1 MSKELTFSTATLGW
15 RFAHTEIFLKHFIK
29 QWELLQDVQ
38 IKNLDEY
45 WNIEAASGKWLKQ
58 VGAAFHLNKPDTL
71 SGDQFVLD
79 IDELDD
85 ESVVLDGT
93 SAEIDDALFRAMIVL
108 RSSSS
113 MELFSIPNI
122 AKNLYHAFGSDK
134 IKVEFFENTDNWGN
148 PKPMYFR
155 ILITF
160 KDYETIKTFIGLQD
174 TYPLIMIG
182 KPMGIS
188 YDIYSAYDPNL

>member
-1 MSKELTFSTATLGW
+1 MSKELTFSAATLGW

-29 QWELLQDVQ
+29 QLELLQDVQ

-45 WNIEAASGKWLKQ
+45 WNIEAANGKWLKQ
-58 VGAAFHLNKPDTL
+58 VGAIFRLNQPNSL

-79 IDELDD
+79 IDKLDD
-85 ESVVLDGT
+85 PDVVLDGT
-93 SAEIDDALFRAMIVL
+93 TAEIPDALFRSLIVL
-108 RSSSS
+108 RSAST
-113 MELFSIPNI
+113 MQLFSIPNI
-122 AKNLYHAFGSDK
+122 AKNLYQAFGSDK

-160 KDYETIKTFIGLQD
+160 KDYETVKTFVGLQD

-188 YDIYSAYDPNL
+188 YDIYGAYDPNL

>member
-1 MSKELTFSTATLGW
+1 MSKELTFSAATLGW

-29 QWELLQDVQ
+29 QLELLQDVQ

-45 WNIEAASGKWLKQ
+45 WNIEAANGKWLKQ
-58 VGAAFHLNKPDTL
+58 VGAIFRLNQPNSL

-79 IDELDD
+79 IDKLDD
-85 ESVVLDGT
+85 PNVVLDGT
-93 SAEIDDALFRAMIVL
+93 TAEIPDALFRSLIVL
-108 RSSSS
+108 RSAST
-113 MELFSIPNI
+113 MQLFSIPNI
-122 AKNLYHAFGSDK
+122 AKNLYQAFGSDK

-160 KDYETIKTFIGLQD
+160 KDYETVKTFVGLQD

-188 YDIYSAYDPNL
+188 YDIYGAHDPNL